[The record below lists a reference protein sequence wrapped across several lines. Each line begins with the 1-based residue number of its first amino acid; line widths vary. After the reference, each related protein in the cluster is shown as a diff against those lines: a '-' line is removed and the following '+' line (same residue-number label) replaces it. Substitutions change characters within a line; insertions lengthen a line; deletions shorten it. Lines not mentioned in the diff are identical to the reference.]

1 MLYFIKLRIGFH
13 TEERQIKMDDSEK
26 SVDAI
31 RAARMYYYQ
40 NMTTEAIAQELSMSR
55 STISRLLSFAR
66 NKGLVDIRI
75 VDPNEHPQLL
85 EQKIIE
91 RFKIKRVHVV
101 PVPDILGEAEWLE
114 RVAQYAANY
123 WNTIFNSNMI
133 LGIAWGT
140 TTSAV
145 SRHLV
150 QKATHNS
157 QIVQLN
163 GAGNTQTMGIEY
175 ASEIIMRFSQNYQA
189 IAHLFPV
196 PTFFDYAE
204 TKKALWEERSI
215 QRLLDL
221 QNKADLLLYSIGAVN
236 AGIPSHVYSGGHLE
250 KQDYAELEKEGLVG
264 DIATVFFRED
274 GSFNGVAI
282 NHRASG
288 PNLDLF
294 QKKYGVCVV
303 SGLGK
308 VQGIYAALRG
318 GLMKELIVDEPTAR
332 KLVDEFVPA

>member
-1 MLYFIKLRIGFH
+1 
-13 TEERQIKMDDSEK
+13 MDDPEK
-26 SVDAI
+26 TVEAI
-31 RAARMYYYQ
+31 QAAKMYFYQ
-40 NMTTEAIAQELSMSR
+40 DMTTEAIARELNMSR
-55 STISRLLSFAR
+55 STVSRLLSYAR
-66 NKGLVDIRI
+66 QQGLVNIQI
-75 VDPNEHPQLL
+75 VDPKEYPQLL
-85 EQKIIE
+85 EKKIVE
-91 RFKIKRVHVV
+91 HFKIKRVHVV
-101 PVPDILGEAEWLE
+101 PVVFKQGEEEWLE

-123 WNTIFNSNMI
+123 MNTIFKSNMI

-140 TTSAV
+140 TLSVV
-145 SRHLV
+145 SRHLTPKV
-150 QKATHNS
+150 THNS

-204 TKKALWEERSI
+204 TKKALWEEGSI
-215 QRLLDL
+215 RRLLDL

-236 AGIPSHVYSGGHLE
+236 AGIPSHVYSGGYLE
-250 KQDYAELEKEGLVG
+250 KQDYAELEKESLVG

-274 GSFNGVAI
+274 GSFNNVAI
-282 NHRASG
+282 NNRASG

-303 SGLGK
+303 SGLAK
-308 VQGIYAALRG
+308 VRGIHAALKG

>member
-1 MLYFIKLRIGFH
+1 M
-13 TEERQIKMDDSEK
+13 EDSDK
-26 SVDAI
+26 IADAI
-31 RAARMYYYQ
+31 QAARMYYYQ

-66 NKGLVDIRI
+66 RQGLVDIRI
-75 VDPNEHPQLL
+75 VDPNEHPQHL
-85 EQKIIE
+85 EQKIVE

-101 PVPDILGEAEWLE
+101 PVPDILGEAEWLD
-114 RVAQYAANY
+114 RVAQYTANY
-123 WNTIFNSNMI
+123 MNSKFDSNMI

-140 TTSAV
+140 TTSSV

-150 QKATHNS
+150 LKATHNS

-221 QNKADLLLYSIGAVN
+221 QNKADLLLFSIGAVN
-236 AGIPSHVYSGGHLE
+236 AGIPSHVYSGGYLE
-250 KQDYAELEKEGLVG
+250 KQDYLELEKEGLVG

-274 GSFNGVAI
+274 GSFNDVAI
-282 NHRASG
+282 NNRASG

-294 QKKYGVCVV
+294 QKKYGICVV
-303 SGLGK
+303 SGLAK
-308 VQGIYAALRG
+308 VQGIQAALKG

>member
-1 MLYFIKLRIGFH
+1 M
-13 TEERQIKMDDSEK
+13 EDSEK
-26 SVDAI
+26 IADAI

-55 STISRLLSFAR
+55 STISRLLSFAKG
-66 NKGLVDIRI
+66 KGLVDIRI
-75 VDPNEHPQLL
+75 ADPNEHPQQL
-85 EQKIIE
+85 EMKIIE

-101 PVPDILGEAEWLE
+101 PVSDIIGEAEWLE
-114 RVAQYAANY
+114 RVAQYTANY
-123 WNTIFNSNMI
+123 INSIIESNMI

-140 TTSAV
+140 TTSAI
-145 SRHLV
+145 SRHLI

-221 QNKADLLLYSIGAVN
+221 QNKADLLLFSIGAVN
-236 AGIPSHVYSGGHLE
+236 AGIPSHVYSGGYLE
-250 KQDYAELEKEGLVG
+250 RKDFDELEKERLVG

-274 GSFNGVAI
+274 GSFNNIAI
-282 NHRASG
+282 NNRASG

-303 SGLGK
+303 SGLAK
-308 VQGIYAALRG
+308 VRGILAALRG

-332 KLVDEFVPA
+332 NLVDVFVPA

>member
-1 MLYFIKLRIGFH
+1 
-13 TEERQIKMDDSEK
+13 MDDMDKIAE
-26 SVDAI
+26 AI

-40 NMTTEAIAQELSMSR
+40 NLTTEAIAHELNMSR

-66 NKGLVDIRI
+66 QQGLVEIRI

-91 RFKIKRVHVV
+91 RFKIKRAHVV
-101 PVPDILGEAEWLE
+101 PVSEIVSEAEWLE
-114 RVAQYAANY
+114 HVAQYTANY
-123 WNTIFNSNMI
+123 WNSIFDSNMI

-140 TTSAV
+140 TTSAI

-150 QKATHNS
+150 LKATRNS

-215 QRLLDL
+215 SRLLDL
-221 QNKADLLLYSIGAVN
+221 QNKADLLLYSIGSVN
-236 AGIPSHVYSGGHLE
+236 AGIPSHVYSGGYLE
-250 KQDYAELEKEGLVG
+250 KRDIHELEKEGLVG

-274 GSFNGVAI
+274 GSFNNIAI
-282 NHRASG
+282 NNRASG
-288 PNLDLF
+288 PSLDLF

-303 SGLGK
+303 SGLAK
-308 VQGIYAALRG
+308 VRGLFAALKG

-332 KLVDEFVPA
+332 RLVED